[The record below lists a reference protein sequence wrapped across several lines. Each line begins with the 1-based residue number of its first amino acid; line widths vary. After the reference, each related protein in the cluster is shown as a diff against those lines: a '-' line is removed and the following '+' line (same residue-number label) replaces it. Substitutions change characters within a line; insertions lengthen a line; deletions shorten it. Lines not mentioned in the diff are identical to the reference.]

1 MQSVQ
6 IFVAKLIRNSINYD
20 DLDQFLFYWSF
31 CLSVIARHSSYSV
44 HLSSFE
50 VVLVPTEA
58 CLVHQEVLADGLDGD
73 GMDSYHRSTVTVF

>member
-1 MQSVQ
+1 MMTLTNFCFFLSFCLSV
-6 IFVAKLIRNSINYD
+6 
-20 DLDQFLFYWSF
+20 FLSS

-58 CLVHQEVLADGLDGD
+58 CLVHQEVLADGLDWD
-73 GMDSYHRSTVTVF
+73 GMDGYYRSTVTVF